1 MQTIAAPSS
10 GSLIETVVVA
20 VAAVVY
26 PGGRVARRE
35 GRRDGG

>member
-1 MQTIAAPSS
+1 MRTIAVPSLC
-10 GSLIETVVVA
+10 SLLETVVV